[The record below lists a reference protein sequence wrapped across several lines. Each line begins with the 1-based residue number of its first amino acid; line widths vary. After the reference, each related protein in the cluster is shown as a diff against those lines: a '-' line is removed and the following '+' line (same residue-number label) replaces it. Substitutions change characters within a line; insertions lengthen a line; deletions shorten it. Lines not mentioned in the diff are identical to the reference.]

1 MLALQSQCL
10 VGKGSGGSC
19 AVYLF
24 FPDFHEVWPAE
35 VETERQNRSEW
46 QAELGR
52 RGSGVPASDRRTDLH
67 QGTELSLPSAV
78 SWCHSW
84 MIPLAGT
91 FARNFC
97 LLSPCP
103 IDSSL
108 HHKYMVTLAT
118 LMSEQAKPV
127 SAGLWKYPPLK
138 LVVILKEMYQLA
150 RKKKRRVP
158 YLSSL
163 LSSNAFSSCSLT
175 RSQRSKGWQP
185 TSWSAV

>member
-10 VGKGSGGSC
+10 VGNGGGGSC
-19 AVYLF
+19 AIYLF

-52 RGSGVPASDRRTDLH
+52 RGGGVPAPDRWTDLH
-67 QGTELSLPSAV
+67 QGTALSLPSAL

-84 MIPLAGT
+84 MIPLAGA
-91 FARNFC
+91 FAHNFH
-97 LLSPCP
+97 LPPPHP
-103 IDSSL
+103 ID
-108 HHKYMVTLAT
+108 HKYMVKTASLV
-118 LMSEQAKPV
+118 SERAKPV

-138 LVVILKEMYQLA
+138 LAVILKEMYELA
-150 RKKKRRVP
+150 SKKRRRVP
-158 YLSSL
+158 YLSPL
-163 LSSNAFSSCSLT
+163 LSSDALPSRSLI

-185 TSWSAV
+185 TSWSAA